1 MKGLCIALSAIY
13 IFCLSSYAQTNSSV
27 VTSDNKSE
35 IPSVAKSGDK
45 INASKTNEVELSV
58 VETNVTKISVSECPV
73 EIKTEKKKHGLGHK
87 ILFYI
92 PNRAL
97 DLVDIFRLRAKVGP
111 GISGGIRLTSVASF
125 YGGKHNTIYVG
136 LPGPRA
142 VQKKPR
148 PWGRE
153 KEKGITFFGVD
164 ATDDSKHE
172 PEHSPSEIGMEVHLL
187 LVGIDA
193 GVDPVEFGDFL
204 AGWIGKDPRGD
215 DR

>member
-1 MKGLCIALSAIY
+1 MKY
-13 IFCLSSYAQTNSSV
+13 IFIIAVTLFSFSLSVVAQTNI
-27 VTSDNKSE
+27 VTDNS
-35 IPSVAKSGDK
+35 ITNTTASVAT
-45 INASKTNEVELSV
+45 NTTSKLIVEKEAPCLNSQ
-58 VETNVTKISVSECPV
+58 
-73 EIKTEKKKHGLGHK
+73 KKKHSIGHK

-111 GISGGIRLTSVASF
+111 GISGGIRLTSMASF
-125 YGGKHNTIYVG
+125 YGGKHNTVYVG

-142 VQKKPR
+142 VQEKPR

-172 PEHSPSEIGMEVHLL
+172 PEHSPSEIGLEVHLL
-187 LVGIDA
+187 LIGIDA
-193 GVDPVEFGDFL
+193 GVDPVEFGDFIV
-204 AGWIGKDPRGD
+204 GWIGKDPRGD
-215 DR
+215 DK